1 MKESLNDDT
10 RDNESFFERTLNINT
25 LELLRLC
32 NAMKVSEVCAKTGI
46 SVQHLRDIERDIRN
60 PSHKVLMKLLET
72 YHVSEEVYQELV
84 ETKEL
89 IKNKEPLK
97 KYQVLLWTTL
107 AKLM

>member
-1 MKESLNDDT
+1 MKESLSGNM
-10 RDNESFFERTLNINT
+10 RDNENFLERTLNINT

-32 NAMKVSEVCAKTGI
+32 NAMKVTEVCEKIGI
-46 SVQHLRDIERDIRN
+46 TSQHLRDIERGLRN
-60 PSHKVLMKLLET
+60 PSHKVLIKLLET

-89 IKNKEPLK
+89 IKNKEPLR

>member
-1 MKESLNDDT
+1 MEESQNHDIEGND
-10 RDNESFFERTLNINT
+10 NFLERTLNINT

-32 NAMKVSEVCAKTGI
+32 NAMKVSEVCENVGI

-60 PSHKVLMKLLET
+60 PSRKVLLKLLDT
-72 YHVSEEVYQELV
+72 YHVSEDVYKELV

-97 KYQVLLWTTL
+97 RYQVLLWTTL